1 MSEHRANIEWRLEG
15 AFDHDHY
22 SRVHSMRFDGGN
34 VVTGN
39 GAPGNIPATVPAA
52 AGVDPEQAFVASL
65 SACHMLW
72 FLALA
77 CKTGWKVERY
87 SDNASGVLERN
98 DAGRMAMTRVTLRPL
113 VVFSGTPPAPAELEA
128 LHHKA
133 HEHCFIA
140 NSVNSKINIEAQKT
154 Q

>member
-1 MSEHRANIEWRLEG
+1 VSEHHATIEWRLDG
-15 AFDHDHY
+15 AFEHDRY
-22 SRVHSMRFDGGN
+22 SRVHSMRFAGGIE
-34 VVTGN
+34 VAGN

-65 SACHMLW
+65 SSCHMLW

-77 CKTGWKVERY
+77 CKAGWKVERY
-87 SDNASGVLERN
+87 GDNASGVLDRN
-98 DAGRMAMTRVTLRPL
+98 AAGKMAMTRVTLRPL
-113 VVFSGTPPAPAELEA
+113 ATFSGTPPTPAELGA
-128 LHHKA
+128 LHEKA

-140 NSVNSKINIEAQKT
+140 NSVNSKIDIQP